1 MIPDTADPDV
11 DDESNTGFE
20 ERKQLFLSDTTR
32 PKHVVLGGYLMS
44 NIRGLNL
51 PIPSDCKVT
60 VRLTRNLDE
69 LLITQLKNDANDLF
83 RLRIRDIEL
92 QLPRLG
98 VIKVHRD
105 TSSLI
110 F

>member
-1 MIPDTADPDV
+1 MELFVSDTA
-11 DDESNTGFE
+11 
-20 ERKQLFLSDTTR
+20 R

-69 LLITQLKNDANDLF
+69 LLITQVKKNANDVF

-92 QLPRLG
+92 QLPRLA
-98 VIKVHRD
+98 V
-105 TSSLI
+105 L
-110 F
+110 